1 MSRTLLFSAALVGAA
16 AVGCGSD
23 AEEAGAAWSSTIV
36 LSGDESALFVANP
49 DSGSVTAVDLPGGEV
64 RWEVPVGGRPASLA
78 VGGDGRVVH
87 VSVGE
92 ASLLV
97 ALDAE
102 DGSLL
107 ASATSLREPRGLV
120 EDVRRNRLFVAA
132 QGESAVAAYG
142 LPDLR
147 FLGAVEVGS
156 DPSGLALDASGSILY
171 ATHLRT
177 GDLSVIDVAAG
188 SLVQALETGPENNA
202 ARQVV
207 LHPDGERAYLPLSRS
222 RVESGRPTFEN
233 TVMPRVVAVDL
244 SARRIVPRELL
255 GLDTIDRPVGLP
267 SSADFSP
274 DGSLLFVANAA
285 SDDVSVVDLAA
296 GLGVGHVDVGSNPQ
310 GIVVSGDGSTA
321 WVHNALSDDVSVLD
335 LAALEEVGR
344 IVVTDNPLPDD
355 VLAGKVLF
363 HTSARPEMAR
373 DGWIS
378 CASCHLDG
386 GHDGRTWVLEDGP
399 RNTTPIR
406 GLSATFPFHWS
417 GDRVDLFDF
426 QRTIREVQFG
436 AGLSEEE
443 NSRLAAFLA
452 FPEVPASPHPV
463 DAAARR
469 GEQVFAEAGCA
480 TCHSGAAL
488 TDGLVH
494 DVGTGSAAGEVRGPS
509 FDTPTLLGLH
519 DTAPY
524 LHDGSAPTLADV
536 FAAPEGPHSL
546 TGSTE
551 EDVAALVAHLRTL
564 PRTSS

>member
-1 MSRTLLFSAALVGAA
+1 MNYTLAPLVIFAFSLVFVLLGAWVLLRQQWLLQWLKGTA
-16 AVGCGSD
+16 GLLMVG
-23 AEEAGAAWSSTIV
+23 
-36 LSGDESALFVANP
+36 
-49 DSGSVTAVDLPGGEV
+49 
-64 RWEVPVGGRPASLA
+64 LA
-78 VGGDGRVVH
+78 VYLSLFALNIYGYREYAQE
-87 VSVGE
+87 VSVATVSFRQSGE
-92 ASLLV
+92 QSFIATVTRTDGTTEDFRLKGDQWQ
-97 ALDAE
+97 LDA
-102 DGSLL
+102 
-107 ASATSLREPRGLV
+107 RIIKWK
-120 EDVRRNRLFVAA
+120 
-132 QGESAVAAYG
+132 
-142 LPDLR
+142 LP
-147 FLGAVEVGS
+147 FS
-156 DPSGLALDASGSILY
+156 
-171 ATHLRT
+171 
-177 GDLSVIDVAAG
+177 
-188 SLVQALETGPENNA
+188 
-202 ARQVV
+202 
-207 LHPDGERAYLPLSRS
+207 
-222 RVESGRPTFEN
+222 
-233 TVMPRVVAVDL
+233 
-244 SARRIVPRELL
+244 LL
-255 GLDTIDRPVGLP
+255 GLQPGYQLDRISGRYYALEDERSRDRTVYSLHRDPVGI
-267 SSADFSP
+267 
-274 DGSLLFVANAA
+274 
-285 SDDVSVVDLAA
+285 DV
-296 GLGVGHVDVGSNPQ
+296 
-310 GIVVSGDGSTA
+310 
-321 WVHNALSDDVSVLD
+321 W
-335 LAALEEVGR
+335 
-344 IVVTDNPLPDD
+344 
-355 VLAGKVLF
+355 
-363 HTSARPEMAR
+363 EMAR

-452 FPEVPASPHPV
+452 FAEVPASPHPV

-494 DVGTGSAAGEVRGPS
+494 DVGTGSAAGEMRGPS

-546 TGSTE
+546 TGFTE

-564 PRTSS
+564 PRATS